1 MVFFAESIIYFKEPS
16 IKLNSHN
23 YLDKSESILA
33 ALAYYDLFHYPLT
46 QIELY
51 QFLQKT
57 SDYQSFSLELERL
70 VSEQQVYRLDE
81 FYSLHD
87 DPALANRRRKG
98 NEKAKLLLSI
108 SEKVSSF
115 LFKFP
120 YVRGIGVSGSL
131 SKNYADE
138 NSDIDLFI
146 ITKKNRLWIARTLLH
161 IFKKLTF
168 FVGKQHYFCMNY
180 FVDEAGLSIE
190 EKNIYTATEI
200 VTLLPIKG
208 FEAFR
213 EFNKQNS
220 WVKLYLPNHSMKI
233 SYASDTNSTL
243 LKRFLEVIFE
253 NWIGAL
259 IDKLLMRITRKRWRK
274 KTRNGKLNS
283 RGIIMS
289 MKVGSH
295 YAKPHPD
302 NFQIK
307 LITEYE
313 DKLALMFLAA
323 KPALSE

>member
-1 MVFFAESIIYFKEPS
+1 
-16 IKLNSHN
+16 LNRHN

-33 ALAYYDLFHYPLT
+33 TLAYYDLFNYPLT

-57 SDYQSFSLELERL
+57 SDYQSFSIELEKL
-70 VSEQQVYRLDE
+70 ISEQQVYRLDE
-81 FYSLHD
+81 FYSLHNN
-87 DPALANRRRKG
+87 PVLASRRRKG
-98 NEKAKLLLSI
+98 NEKAKQLLSK
-108 SEKVSSF
+108 SEKVCTF

-131 SKNYADE
+131 SKNYADD

-168 FVGKQHYFCMNY
+168 IVGKQHYFCMNY

-220 WVKLYLPNHSMKI
+220 WVKLFLPNHSMKV
-233 SYASDTNSTL
+233 SYASDSNSTL
-243 LKRFLEVIFE
+243 LKKILEVIFE
-253 NWIGAL
+253 NWAGTIT
-259 IDKLLMRITRKRWRK
+259 DKLLMRITRNRWAK
-274 KTRNGKLNS
+274 KTVLGKLNS

-289 MKVGSH
+289 MKVSSH
-295 YAKPHPD
+295 YAKPNPN

-307 LITEYE
+307 LISEYE
-313 DKLALMFLAA
+313 DKLALMFLTA
-323 KPALSE
+323 KPALGE